1 VAARFDAIVLG
12 LGGMGSAAAYHL
24 ARRGR
29 RVLGLEQFT
38 PAHDR
43 GSSHG
48 RSRIIRQSYIE
59 GPQYVPLLLRAYE
72 LWRELELQ
80 TGHELLRITGGLM
93 IGRPESAT
101 VAGSLASAREH
112 GLRHEILDAAEL
124 RRRYPI
130 TPDDAEVALVDPA
143 AGALFPED
151 CIRAHLQCA
160 ATLGADLRFQTPVS
174 GWRIAGDGVEV
185 EAAGERFQADRLVV
199 TAGAWAGRLL
209 ADLGLALAPERNV
222 LCWFRPDAGAER
234 FRSERLP
241 VFIWEKPVHA
251 FYGLPDLHG
260 EGVKAGFHHSGISV
274 DPDALERG
282 VGGTEIAAIRACLRA
297 SFRGL
302 DGQPTETAVC
312 MYTNTPD
319 EHFAVGLHP
328 AYPRVAIAAGFSG
341 HGFKFASVMGEVLAE
356 LAIDGRTRH
365 PIELFTLD
373 RFAAPAEA

>member
-1 VAARFDAIVLG
+1 
-12 LGGMGSAAAYHL
+12 MGSAAAYHL

-130 TPDDAEVALVDPA
+130 TPDDAGRARRPGRRRLVSRRLHPRPPAMRRHPRRRSALPD
-143 AGALFPED
+143 
-151 CIRAHLQCA
+151 
-160 ATLGADLRFQTPVS
+160 
-174 GWRIAGDGVEV
+174 
-185 EAAGERFQADRLVV
+185 AGER
-199 TAGAWAGRLL
+199 L
-209 ADLGLALAPERNV
+209 AHR
-222 LCWFRPDAGAER
+222 RR
-234 FRSERLP
+234 RR
-241 VFIWEKPVHA
+241 
-251 FYGLPDLHG
+251 
-260 EGVKAGFHHSGISV
+260 
-274 DPDALERG
+274 
-282 VGGTEIAAIRACLRA
+282 
-297 SFRGL
+297 
-302 DGQPTETAVC
+302 
-312 MYTNTPD
+312 
-319 EHFAVGLHP
+319 
-328 AYPRVAIAAGFSG
+328 
-341 HGFKFASVMGEVLAE
+341 
-356 LAIDGRTRH
+356 
-365 PIELFTLD
+365 
-373 RFAAPAEA
+373 